1 MAGSIFLTIIPR
13 ISRAVARR
21 RNALRALIGVLALLV
36 ILDPF
41 LFDRSVVHLLVWHSV
56 IFLMLLLALLMV
68 ESADDDAVDEAAR
81 PRAPRF
87 VPALGFKAL
96 TPLYDGVVKAT
107 TREGLFK
114 RTLIAQASIQP
125 GQLVLDLACGTGT
138 LAVRMAQAQPLAQI
152 TGVDGDPEVLA
163 RAGKK
168 VERAGVRV
176 RLDPA
181 NAPALPYGAEQ
192 FARVVTSLFFH
203 HLDWPDKHRVA
214 AEILRVLKPGG
225 ELHIADWGK
234 PANRLMR
241 WLFFPV
247 QVLDGFANT
256 RSHVAGQLVEL
267 FQQAGFQAVVERGR
281 ISTMFGTLSLYSAAR
296 PH

>member
-1 MAGSIFLTIIPR
+1 MAGSILTIVRR
-13 ISRAVARR
+13 IRGAVAQHRYGMR
-21 RNALRALIGVLALLV
+21 VLIGVLALLV
-36 ILDPF
+36 ILDPV
-41 LFDRSVVHLLVWHSV
+41 LFDRSIVHLLVWHSV
-56 IFLMLLLALLMV
+56 IFLILLLALLMV
-68 ESADDDAVDEAAR
+68 ESAQDASFDERAQ

-114 RTLIAQASIQP
+114 QTLIAQANIQP
-125 GQLVLDLACGTGT
+125 GQHVLDVACGTGT
-138 LAVRMAQAQPLAQI
+138 LAVQMAQFQPLAQI

-163 RAGKK
+163 RARKK

-176 RLDPA
+176 RLDHA
-181 NAPALPYGAEQ
+181 NATALPYGAGQ
-192 FARVVTSLFFH
+192 FDRAMTSLFFH
-203 HLDWPDKHRVA
+203 HLDWPDKQRA
-214 AEILRVLKPGG
+214 ASEILRVLKPGG
-225 ELHIADWGK
+225 ELHMADWGR

>member
-1 MAGSIFLTIIPR
+1 MAGSNLKFVPR
-13 ISRAVARR
+13 IRRAVARHR
-21 RNALRALIGVLALLV
+21 PGMRALIGVLALLV
-36 ILDPF
+36 ILDPV
-41 LFDRSVVHLLVWHSV
+41 LFDRSIVHLLVWHSV
-56 IFLMLLLALLMV
+56 IFLILLLALLMV
-68 ESADDDAVDEAAR
+68 ESAQDASFDERAQ

-114 RTLIAQASIQP
+114 QTLIAQANIQP
-125 GQLVLDLACGTGT
+125 GQHVLDLACGTGT
-138 LAVRMAQAQPLAQI
+138 LAVQMAQFQPLAQI

-163 RAGKK
+163 RARKK

-176 RLDPA
+176 RLDHA
-181 NAPALPYGAEQ
+181 NATALPYGAGQ
-192 FARVVTSLFFH
+192 FDRVMTSLFFH
-203 HLDWPDKHRVA
+203 HLDWPDKQRA
-214 AEILRVLKPGG
+214 ASEILRVLKPGG
-225 ELHIADWGK
+225 ELHMADWGR

-247 QVLDGFANT
+247 QVLDGFGNT

>member
-1 MAGSIFLTIIPR
+1 MAGSNLKFVPR
-13 ISRAVARR
+13 IRRAVARHR
-21 RNALRALIGVLALLV
+21 PGMRALIGVLALLV
-36 ILDPF
+36 ILDPV
-41 LFDRSVVHLLVWHSV
+41 LFDRSIVHLLVWHSV
-56 IFLMLLLALLMV
+56 IFLILLLALLMV
-68 ESADDDAVDEAAR
+68 ESAQDASFDERAQ

-114 RTLIAQASIQP
+114 QTLIAQANIQP
-125 GQLVLDLACGTGT
+125 GQHVLDLACGTGT
-138 LAVRMAQAQPLAQI
+138 LAVQMAQFQPLAQI

-163 RAGKK
+163 RARKK
-168 VERAGVRV
+168 VECAGVRV
-176 RLDPA
+176 RLDHA
-181 NAPALPYGAEQ
+181 NATALPYGAGQ
-192 FARVVTSLFFH
+192 FDRVMTSLFFH
-203 HLDWPDKHRVA
+203 HLDWPDKQRA
-214 AEILRVLKPGG
+214 ASEILRVLKPGG
-225 ELHIADWGK
+225 ELHMADWGR

>member
-1 MAGSIFLTIIPR
+1 MAGSNLKFVPR
-13 ISRAVARR
+13 IRRAVARHR
-21 RNALRALIGVLALLV
+21 PGMRALIGVLALLV
-36 ILDPF
+36 ILDPV
-41 LFDRSVVHLLVWHSV
+41 LFDRSIVHLLVWHSV
-56 IFLMLLLALLMV
+56 IFLILLLALLMV
-68 ESADDDAVDEAAR
+68 ESAQDASFDERAQ

-114 RTLIAQASIQP
+114 QTLIAQANIQP
-125 GQLVLDLACGTGT
+125 GQHVLDLACGTGT
-138 LAVRMAQAQPLAQI
+138 LAVQMAQFQPLAQI

-163 RAGKK
+163 RARKK

-176 RLDPA
+176 RLDHA
-181 NAPALPYGAEQ
+181 NATALPSGAGQ
-192 FARVVTSLFFH
+192 FDRVMTSLFFH
-203 HLDWPDKHRVA
+203 HLDWPDKQRA
-214 AEILRVLKPGG
+214 ASEILRVLKPGG
-225 ELHIADWGK
+225 ELHMADWGR

>member
-1 MAGSIFLTIIPR
+1 MAGSNLKFVPR
-13 ISRAVARR
+13 IRRAVARHR
-21 RNALRALIGVLALLV
+21 PGMRALIGVLALLV
-36 ILDPF
+36 ILDPV
-41 LFDRSVVHLLVWHSV
+41 LFDRSIVHLLVWHSV
-56 IFLMLLLALLMV
+56 IFLILLLALLMV
-68 ESADDDAVDEAAR
+68 ESAQDASFDERAQ
-81 PRAPRF
+81 PRTPRL

-114 RTLIAQASIQP
+114 QTLIAQANIQP
-125 GQLVLDLACGTGT
+125 GQHVLDVACGTGT
-138 LAVRMAQAQPLAQI
+138 LAVQMAQFQPLAQI

-163 RAGKK
+163 RARKK

-176 RLDPA
+176 RLDHA
-181 NAPALPYGAEQ
+181 NATALPYGAGQ
-192 FARVVTSLFFH
+192 FDRVMTSLFFH
-203 HLDWPDKHRVA
+203 HLDWPDKPRA
-214 AEILRVLKPGG
+214 ASEILRVLKPGG
-225 ELHIADWGK
+225 ELHMADWGR

-281 ISTMFGTLSLYSAAR
+281 ISTMFGTLALYSAAR

>member
-1 MAGSIFLTIIPR
+1 MAGSNLKFVPR
-13 ISRAVARR
+13 IRRAVARHR
-21 RNALRALIGVLALLV
+21 PGMRALIGVLALLV
-36 ILDPF
+36 ILDPV
-41 LFDRSVVHLLVWHSV
+41 LFDRSIVHLLVWHSV
-56 IFLMLLLALLMV
+56 IFLILLLALLMV
-68 ESADDDAVDEAAR
+68 ESAQDASFDERAQ

-114 RTLIAQASIQP
+114 QTLIAQANIQP
-125 GQLVLDLACGTGT
+125 GQHVLDVACGTGT
-138 LAVRMAQAQPLAQI
+138 LAVQMAQFQPLAQI

-163 RAGKK
+163 RARKK

-176 RLDPA
+176 RLDHA
-181 NAPALPYGAEQ
+181 NATALPYGAGQ
-192 FARVVTSLFFH
+192 FDRVMTSLFFH
-203 HLDWPDKHRVA
+203 HLDWPDKQRA
-214 AEILRVLKPGG
+214 ASEILRVLKPGG
-225 ELHIADWGK
+225 ELHMADWGR

-281 ISTMFGTLSLYSAAR
+281 ISTMFGTLALYSAAR

>member
-1 MAGSIFLTIIPR
+1 MAGSNLKFVPR
-13 ISRAVARR
+13 IRRAVARHR
-21 RNALRALIGVLALLV
+21 PGMRALIGVLALLV
-36 ILDPF
+36 ILDPV
-41 LFDRSVVHLLVWHSV
+41 LFDRSIVHLLVWHSV
-56 IFLMLLLALLMV
+56 IFLILLLALLMV
-68 ESADDDAVDEAAR
+68 ESAQDASFDERAQ
-81 PRAPRF
+81 PRTPRL

-114 RTLIAQASIQP
+114 QTLIAQANIQP
-125 GQLVLDLACGTGT
+125 GQHVLDVACGTGT
-138 LAVRMAQAQPLAQI
+138 LAVQMAQFQPLAQI

-163 RAGKK
+163 RARKK

-176 RLDPA
+176 RLDHA
-181 NAPALPYGAEQ
+181 NATALPYGAGQ
-192 FARVVTSLFFH
+192 FDRVMTSLFFH
-203 HLDWPDKHRVA
+203 HLDWPDKQRA
-214 AEILRVLKPGG
+214 ASEILRVLKPGG
-225 ELHIADWGK
+225 ELHMADWGR

>member
-1 MAGSIFLTIIPR
+1 MAGSNLKFVPR
-13 ISRAVARR
+13 IRRAVARHR
-21 RNALRALIGVLALLV
+21 PGMRALIGVLALLV
-36 ILDPF
+36 ILDPV
-41 LFDRSVVHLLVWHSV
+41 LFDRSIVHLLVWHSV
-56 IFLMLLLALLMV
+56 IFLILLLALLMV
-68 ESADDDAVDEAAR
+68 ESAQDASFDERAQ

-114 RTLIAQASIQP
+114 QTLIAQANIQP
-125 GQLVLDLACGTGT
+125 GQHVLDLACGTGT
-138 LAVRMAQAQPLAQI
+138 LAVQMAQFQPLAQI

-163 RAGKK
+163 RARKK

-176 RLDPA
+176 RLDHA
-181 NAPALPYGAEQ
+181 NATALPYGAGQ
-192 FARVVTSLFFH
+192 FDRVMTSLFFH
-203 HLDWPDKHRVA
+203 HLDWPDKQRA
-214 AEILRVLKPGG
+214 ASEILRVLKPGG
-225 ELHIADWGK
+225 ELHMADWGR

-281 ISTMFGTLSLYSAAR
+281 ISTMFGTLALYSAAR

>member
-1 MAGSIFLTIIPR
+1 MAGSNLKFVPR
-13 ISRAVARR
+13 IRWAVARHR
-21 RNALRALIGVLALLV
+21 PGMRALIGVLALLV
-36 ILDPF
+36 ILDPV
-41 LFDRSVVHLLVWHSV
+41 LFDRSIVHLLVWHSV
-56 IFLMLLLALLMV
+56 IFLILLLALLMV
-68 ESADDDAVDEAAR
+68 ESAQDASFDERAQ

-114 RTLIAQASIQP
+114 QTLIAQANIQP
-125 GQLVLDLACGTGT
+125 GQHVLDLACGTGT
-138 LAVRMAQAQPLAQI
+138 LAVQMAQFQPLAQI

-163 RAGKK
+163 RARKK

-176 RLDPA
+176 RLDHA
-181 NAPALPYGAEQ
+181 NATALPYGAGQ
-192 FARVVTSLFFH
+192 FDRVMTSLFFH
-203 HLDWPDKHRVA
+203 HLDWPDKQRA
-214 AEILRVLKPGG
+214 ASEILRVLKPGG
-225 ELHIADWGK
+225 ELHMADWGR

>member
-1 MAGSIFLTIIPR
+1 MAGSNLKFVPR
-13 ISRAVARR
+13 IRRAVARHR
-21 RNALRALIGVLALLV
+21 PGMRALIGVLALLV
-36 ILDPF
+36 ILDPV
-41 LFDRSVVHLLVWHSV
+41 LFDRSIVHLLVWHSV
-56 IFLMLLLALLMV
+56 IFLILLLALLMV
-68 ESADDDAVDEAAR
+68 ESAQDASFDERAQ
-81 PRAPRF
+81 PRTPRF

-114 RTLIAQASIQP
+114 QTLIAQANIQP
-125 GQLVLDLACGTGT
+125 GQHVLDVACGTGT
-138 LAVRMAQAQPLAQI
+138 LAVQMAQFQPLAQI

-163 RAGKK
+163 RARKK

-176 RLDPA
+176 RLDHA
-181 NAPALPYGAEQ
+181 NATALPYGAGQ
-192 FARVVTSLFFH
+192 FDRVMTSLFFH
-203 HLDWPDKHRVA
+203 HLDWPDKQRA
-214 AEILRVLKPGG
+214 ASEILRVLKPGG
-225 ELHIADWGK
+225 ELHMADWGR

>member
-1 MAGSIFLTIIPR
+1 MAGSNLKFVPR
-13 ISRAVARR
+13 IRRAVARHR
-21 RNALRALIGVLALLV
+21 PGMRALIGVLALLV
-36 ILDPF
+36 ILDPV
-41 LFDRSVVHLLVWHSV
+41 LFDRSIVHLLVWHSV
-56 IFLMLLLALLMV
+56 IFLILLLALLMV
-68 ESADDDAVDEAAR
+68 ESAQDASFDERAQ
-81 PRAPRF
+81 PRTPRL

-114 RTLIAQASIQP
+114 QTLIAQANIQP
-125 GQLVLDLACGTGT
+125 GQHVLDVACGTGT
-138 LAVRMAQAQPLAQI
+138 LAVQMAQFQPLAQI

-163 RAGKK
+163 RARKK

-176 RLDPA
+176 RLDHA
-181 NAPALPYGAEQ
+181 NATALPYGAGQ
-192 FARVVTSLFFH
+192 FDRVMTSLFFH
-203 HLDWPDKHRVA
+203 HLDWPDKQRA
-214 AEILRVLKPGG
+214 ASEILRVLKPGG
-225 ELHIADWGK
+225 ELHMADWGR

-281 ISTMFGTLSLYSAAR
+281 ISTMFGTLALYSAAR

>member
-1 MAGSIFLTIIPR
+1 MAGSNLKFVPR
-13 ISRAVARR
+13 IRRAVARHR
-21 RNALRALIGVLALLV
+21 PGMRALIGVLALLV
-36 ILDPF
+36 ILDPV
-41 LFDRSVVHLLVWHSV
+41 LFDRSIVHLLVWHSV
-56 IFLMLLLALLMV
+56 IFLILLLALLMV
-68 ESADDDAVDEAAR
+68 ESAQDASFDERAQ
-81 PRAPRF
+81 PRTPRL

-114 RTLIAQASIQP
+114 QTLIAQANIQP
-125 GQLVLDLACGTGT
+125 GQHVLDLACGTGT
-138 LAVRMAQAQPLAQI
+138 LAVQMAQFQPLAQI

-163 RAGKK
+163 RARKK

-176 RLDPA
+176 RLDHA
-181 NAPALPYGAEQ
+181 NATALPYGAGQ
-192 FARVVTSLFFH
+192 FDRVMTSLFFH
-203 HLDWPDKHRVA
+203 HLDWPDKQRA
-214 AEILRVLKPGG
+214 ASEILRVLKPGG
-225 ELHIADWGK
+225 ELHMADWGR